1 MIDWTEIII
10 AVIGLVFTSILIPLI
25 KAAFTWLKTKTESD
39 TLLTAITEAQTV
51 AETVVMNLQQTVVND
66 LKAKSADGRLTA
78 DEVSKVAEM
87 ALEQFYAD
95 ISEKSLEFLEAHT
108 DDIEAYIKR
117 TIEAQLL
124 KLKG

>member
-1 MIDWTEIII
+1 MIDWTQVII
-10 AVIGLVFTSILIPLI
+10 AVVSLVFTAIIIPLV
-25 KAAFTWLKTKTESD
+25 KAAFTWLKTKTESEA
-39 TLLTAITEAQTV
+39 LLTAITEAQTV
-51 AETVVMNLQQTVVND
+51 AETVVMNLQQTVVED

-78 DEVSKVAEM
+78 DEISNIASM
-87 ALEQFYAD
+87 ALEQFYSD
-95 ISEKSLEFLEAHT
+95 ISEKSLALLESHT